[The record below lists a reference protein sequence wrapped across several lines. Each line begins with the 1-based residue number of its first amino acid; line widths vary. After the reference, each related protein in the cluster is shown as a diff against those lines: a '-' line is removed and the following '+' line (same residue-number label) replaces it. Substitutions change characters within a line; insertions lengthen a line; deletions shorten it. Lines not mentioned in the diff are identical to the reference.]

1 MSLTAS
7 FSKAKLDK
15 ALTDFLTDTLTP
27 SETLI
32 RSEAEA
38 AFSFFET
45 ADCGTSKHQTADTVN
60 IAERN
65 RMKQTLATL
74 TLGQA
79 PRRDLQPLLLEHLP
93 EDRIAHFGLLDGLS
107 AAEIEQRYA
116 PQPGEK
122 VTMTHM
128 EDGSYVV
135 LSAARVEIA
144 LQELI
149 KKLEDQ
155 GFETFLLLCSGE
167 YKNLVAENAV
177 LLEPYS
183 ILPPLVN
190 AITGGHQVGIMVAR
204 EEYLDEQAYKWQS
217 LAQKPHY
224 VVANPWQPTDHE
236 LTEAALQLQE
246 QGADVVVL
254 DCLGFHQRHRDF
266 LQKMLGIPVLLSNT
280 LIAKLAAEL
289 VA

>member
-1 MSLTAS
+1 M
-7 FSKAKLDK
+7 
-15 ALTDFLTDTLTP
+15 TDFVTDTLIP
-27 SETLI
+27 GETTI
-32 RSEAEA
+32 RSEAET
-38 AFSFFET
+38 AFSNFET
-45 ADCGTSKHQTADTVN
+45 AVRGTGQHPIADTLDS
-60 IAERN
+60 AERN

-79 PRRDLQPLLLEHLP
+79 PRRDLQPLLLEHLS
-93 EDRIAHFGLLDGLS
+93 ENSIAHFGLLDGLS

-135 LSAARVEIA
+135 LSAARVEVA
-144 LQELI
+144 LQALI
-149 KKLEDQ
+149 DKLEAQ

-167 YKNLVAENAV
+167 YKNLEAGNSV
-177 LLEPYS
+177 LLEPYR

-190 AITGGHQVGIMVAR
+190 AIASGHQVGIMVAR
-204 EEYLDEQAYKWQS
+204 EEYLDEQACKWKS
-217 LAQKPHY
+217 LVQKPFY
-224 VVANPWQPTDHE
+224 VVANPWQPIDHE

-246 QGADVVVL
+246 QGADIVVL
-254 DCLGFHQRHRDF
+254 DCLGFTQRHRDF
-266 LQKMLGIPVLLSNT
+266 LQKLLGIPVLLSNT

-289 VA
+289 VQ